1 MEDKIL
7 EKYEKMLV
15 DDGIINEGTT
25 LTAKHFTTLAGMMKS
40 SKTLDELKSKL
51 ITWCSTLNPQFDA
64 ERFKTAAGMKETGRK

>member
-25 LTAKHFTTLAGMMKS
+25 LTKKHFNAVADMMKS
-40 SKTLDELKSKL
+40 SKTLDELKEKL
-51 ITWCSTLNPQFDA
+51 VSWCAELNPQFNA
-64 ERFKTAAGMKETGRK
+64 ERFRQAAGMK